1 MIAAH
6 AITKRAIGLF
16 CLIFAGVAT
25 AQEAG
30 KVEGKALT
38 EAAAPGGAPPAVN
51 ALQAFSKTTGTTPP
65 APWRSV
71 GLPGGKIPP
80 STLDIAAIDGKPVLR
95 LRSDKSYGTLS
106 HTLAPGTPPSTTP
119 GLLRWRWRLD
129 QPVATADLRTK
140 VGDDAALKVCAMF
153 DLPLER
159 LSFVERSLMR
169 LARAKSGEHLPAA
182 TLCYVWDPALTP
194 GTLLPNAY
202 TARVRYIVLNG
213 AETPQG
219 QWVSHTRTLRA
230 DFLRAFGQES
240 PEVPPLLAIVV
251 GADSDNTQGSS
262 LAYIG
267 DLSLMEQ

>member
-1 MIAAH
+1 MLGMAGNARAQDAAKP
-6 AITKRAIGLF
+6 TS
-16 CLIFAGVAT
+16 
-25 AQEAG
+25 
-30 KVEGKALT
+30 LT
-38 EAAAPGGAPPAVN
+38 
-51 ALQAFSKTTGTTPP
+51 AFSAATDATPP

-71 GLPGGKIPP
+71 GIPGGKIPL

-106 HTLAPGTPPSTTP
+106 HAITHSTSPSTP
-119 GLLRWRWRLD
+119 SGLLRWRWRLD
-129 QPVATADLRTK
+129 QAVAKANLRTK
-140 VGDDAALKVCAMF
+140 AGDDAALKVCAMF
-153 DLPLER
+153 DLPLDR

-169 LARAKSGEHLPAA
+169 LARTKSGEHLPAA
-182 TLCYVWDPALTP
+182 TLCYVWDPTLTP
-194 GTLLPNAY
+194 GTVLPNAY
-202 TARVRYIVLNG
+202 TARVRYLVLNG

-219 QWVSHTRTLRA
+219 QWVSHTRTLRD
-230 DFLRAFGQES
+230 DFLRVFGQES